1 MKYDTFKKKL
11 AKLLNQ
17 AHPAL
22 NIEHRNGSKLFSALE
37 KDLLG
42 TVKLCKEISAQSAQI
57 SQLREKLAL

>member
-17 AHPAL
+17 AHPGSKV
-22 NIEHRNGSKLFSALE
+22 EHRNGSKLFSILE

-42 TVKLCKEISAQSAQI
+42 TIKLCHEISS
-57 SQLREKLAL
+57 